1 MHTKRF
7 FQCVSVNRLTYIKD
21 RLYLMT
27 TLLLDITT
35 QYCIRASMTFSFHQ
49 ADNLVNAVQS
59 FLPLSPVTR
68 KVAALQT
75 YKKAERFSA
84 LQTLVHSDSS
94 IFMFTCTAN
103 CTDVHSWS
111 AVLYFHVNS
120 IITLNRPE
128 YQLRMEHGNKISC
141 ICMCL
146 CRPTSRRQ

>member
-1 MHTKRF
+1 MCQQTDLH
-7 FQCVSVNRLTYIKD
+7 QGQVVPHDHSSSGHYCPVLHSGVND
-21 RLYLMT
+21 
-27 TLLLDITT
+27 
-35 QYCIRASMTFSFHQ
+35 FSFHQ
-49 ADNLVNAVQS
+49 ANNLVNAVQS

-84 LQTLVHSDSS
+84 LQMLVHSDSS